1 MRFKVMFSVTTI
13 MVLFLLFYPQTG
25 YLSKYENKITVDY
38 RELNLTNNCI
48 WEYKLSN
55 DNIKLVNSNEN
66 IWTYKLVKNGKTTLN
81 YYCKDK
87 NDKSIYTITYNLKVK
102 NNYIYWLTGNGT
114 GLVDFPN
121 LY

>member
-1 MRFKVMFSVTTI
+1 MRFKIMFGISSIIVM
-13 MVLFLLFYPQTG
+13 LLIFYPQNS
-25 YLSKYENKITVDY
+25 YLNKYENNITVNY
-38 RELNLTNNCI
+38 SNLELAVECEWN
-48 WEYKLSN
+48 YKLSN